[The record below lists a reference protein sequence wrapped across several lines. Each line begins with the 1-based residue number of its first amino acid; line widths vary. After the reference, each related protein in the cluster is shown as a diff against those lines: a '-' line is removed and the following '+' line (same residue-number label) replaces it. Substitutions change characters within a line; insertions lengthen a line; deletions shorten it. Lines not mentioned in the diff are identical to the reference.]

1 MRIAKIIF
9 PALRGRRFDR
19 AERRVRRLAAIKF
32 FTRVVLSEEVGEEM
46 SIDPDKVQTQ
56 EETGEPAA
64 IDEVEGRVQAEMKI
78 AEGRAKESVAQGLQD
93 KELEREGRKLQQ
105 EGERELEQERQ
116 SGSEAESGGGGGD
129 R

>member
-1 MRIAKIIF
+1 
-9 PALRGRRFDR
+9 
-19 AERRVRRLAAIKF
+19 
-32 FTRVVLSEEVGEEM
+32 M

-78 AEGRAKESVAQGLQD
+78 AEGRAKESVAQGLAD
-93 KELEREGRKLQQ
+93 KELEREGRKLRQ

-116 SGSEAESGGGGGD
+116 NSNADSGSGD
-129 R
+129 E

>member
-1 MRIAKIIF
+1 
-9 PALRGRRFDR
+9 
-19 AERRVRRLAAIKF
+19 
-32 FTRVVLSEEVGEEM
+32 M

-78 AEGRAKESVAQGLQD
+78 AEGRAKESVAQGLAD
-93 KELEREGRKLQQ
+93 KELEREGRELQQ

-116 SGSEAESGGGGGD
+116 NDDADKGEQ
-129 R
+129 

>member
-1 MRIAKIIF
+1 
-9 PALRGRRFDR
+9 
-19 AERRVRRLAAIKF
+19 
-32 FTRVVLSEEVGEEM
+32 M

-78 AEGRAKESVAQGLQD
+78 AEGRAKEGVAQGLQD
-93 KELEREGRKLQQ
+93 KELEREGRELQE

-116 SGSEAESGGGGGD
+116 NSEADSSD
-129 R
+129 Q

>member
-1 MRIAKIIF
+1 
-9 PALRGRRFDR
+9 
-19 AERRVRRLAAIKF
+19 
-32 FTRVVLSEEVGEEM
+32 M
-46 SIDPDKVQTQ
+46 SIDPDKVTTQ

-93 KELEREGRKLQQ
+93 KELEREGRKLQE

-116 SGSEAESGGGGGD
+116 NSSGDSGSDDAAGGVK
-129 R
+129 

>member
-1 MRIAKIIF
+1 
-9 PALRGRRFDR
+9 
-19 AERRVRRLAAIKF
+19 
-32 FTRVVLSEEVGEEM
+32 M

-93 KELEREGRKLQQ
+93 KELEREGRELQQ

-116 SGSEAESGGGGGD
+116 GSSDADGSD
-129 R
+129 ADQ

>member
-1 MRIAKIIF
+1 
-9 PALRGRRFDR
+9 
-19 AERRVRRLAAIKF
+19 
-32 FTRVVLSEEVGEEM
+32 M

-116 SGSEAESGGGGGD
+116 NSDADSSGGD
-129 R
+129 Q